1 MAYRPHHANARSYL
15 YAKKGRNV
23 RFFKALI
30 PLSCIGAVAAVVL
43 GAAASSTATPR
54 GGWSPNAR
62 PGLRTLPAPTHVQ
75 EATGYATSGWTVQAT
90 LPEPARAG
98 DLLVAY
104 VAWSN
109 TGSVSVSDS
118 RGDGYATAV
127 ASTTW
132 GSNYRAG
139 ILFAKNVAGGTT
151 KVTAT
156 LSASVRF
163 ATLDVHEYAN
173 VDAVNPLDGSS
184 AATGSQGT
192 LDSGPI
198 TSTGAGDLLFAAGA
212 ATGTVSGTWTGFSV
226 RSTAGGTIVEDRIAR
241 TAGTYNATA
250 VHGSGSWIMQAAAF
264 KGRKPHGRVP
274 APTPSPT
281 TSAPP
286 TSSAAPSPTP
296 TVTSSPPTTSSP
308 PPSTTS
314 APPST
319 TAAPPSSGFPNA
331 SNTGVPAGVT
341 LHACSTTI
349 STAGTYDACKF
360 TGRVTIQASNVVI
373 TRSLINGPVDAGSG
387 SQQSGLVIRDSTI
400 DCGCPS
406 TSDTSTPTAIM
417 ESNFTLTRVNL
428 YNSGH
433 GVAVKSNVTIQD
445 SYIHGLGGNT
455 QAHKDGIYSGDGS
468 HVVIRH
474 NNVECNDGSAG
485 GCTSAIGLLTDFGD
499 ITYYTID
506 NNLLNT
512 NGSFCFYGN
521 GGPQK
526 GYTSNH
532 ITFTNNHFG
541 RKDNTKCGYY
551 GAVTYFDSNAAG
563 NVWSGNVWDDTGAG
577 VPASY

>member
-1 MAYRPHHANARSYL
+1 MAHRPHHANARSYS
-15 YAKKGRNV
+15 YAKKRRNV
-23 RFFKALI
+23 RFIKALI

-54 GGWSPNAR
+54 EGWKPNAR
-62 PGLRTLPAPTHVQ
+62 PAMRTLPAPIHIQ
-75 EATGYATSGWTVQAT
+75 AATGHATSGWTVQAT
-90 LPEPARAG
+90 LPEPAHAG

-109 TGSVSVSDS
+109 TGSVSVSDT

-127 ASTTW
+127 PSKTW

-139 ILFAKNVAGGTT
+139 VLFAKNVTGGTT
-151 KVTAT
+151 TVTAT
-156 LSASVRF
+156 LSASVTF

-173 VDAVNPLDGSS
+173 VDAIDPLDGSS
-184 AATGSQGT
+184 AAAGTQGT

-198 TSTGAGDLLFAAGA
+198 TSASSGDLLFAAGSA
-212 ATGTVSGTWTGFSV
+212 IGAVSAGGTGFSV
-226 RSTAGGTIVEDRIAR
+226 RSMAGGRIVEDRVAR

-250 VHGSGSWIMQAAAF
+250 AHDSGSWIMQGAAF

-274 APTPSPT
+274 VVSVSP

-286 TSSAAPSPTP
+286 TTSAAPSPTP

-314 APPST
+314 APPT
-319 TAAPPSSGFPNA
+319 TSAAPPSTGFPNA
-331 SNTGVPAGVT
+331 TNTGVPAGVT
-341 LHACSTTI
+341 LHSCSTTI
-349 STAGTYDACKF
+349 SASGTYDACKF
-360 TGRVTIQASNVVI
+360 TGRVSIQASNVVI
-373 TRSLINGPVDAGSG
+373 TRSLINGPVNAGSG
-387 SQQSGLVIRDSTI
+387 SQQSGLVIRDSTL

-417 ESNFTLTRVNL
+417 VANFTLTRVNL

-433 GVAVKSNVTIQD
+433 GVAVKNNVTIQD

-455 QAHKDGIYSGDGS
+455 EAHKDGIYSGDGS
-468 HVVIRH
+468 HVVIKH
-474 NNVECNDGSAG
+474 NNIECNDGSAG
-485 GCTSAIGLLTDFGD
+485 GCTSAIGLLTDFGP
-499 ITYYTID
+499 ISYYTID

-512 NGSFCFYGN
+512 NGSYCFYGN

-526 GYTSNH
+526 AYTTNH

-541 RKDNTKCGYY
+541 RKDNTRCGYY
-551 GAVTYFDSNAAG
+551 GPVTYFDVNASG
-563 NVWSGNVWDDTGAG
+563 MVWSGNVWDDTGAT
-577 VPASY
+577 VPADY